1 MRNLIITGG
10 WAHDFAESALTLADV
25 LSPKSPANHLIV
37 DGIDAAI
44 DALSNENFDV
54 VTVYACWFTMTDERY
69 TAEQRAQWARTT
81 PVQFRELMTAHVQR
95 GGGLLVLHT
104 GIICFTDWPEWPIF
118 VGGSWNWGA
127 SWHPPV
133 EVLTA
138 TWADSLR
145 HPQEHPIVHD
155 LGEIVVE
162 DERYCELGVGAAAQ
176 VLLQS
181 DGPEGVQ
188 PTMWTHELGASRVV
202 FSSLGHDH
210 RSLRDH
216 QHGVLLRRSLAWVAK
231 ESDAVVRELN

>member
-10 WAHDFAESALTLADV
+10 WAHDFAASAPTLAAV
-25 LSPKSPANHLIV
+25 LSPTSPETHLVV
-37 DGIDAAI
+37 DGIDEAI
-44 DALSNENFDV
+44 GALSHESFDV

-69 TAEQRAQWARTT
+69 TTEQRSQWARTT
-81 PVQFRELMTAHVQR
+81 PMEFRELMTSHVTR

-104 GIICFTDWPEWPIF
+104 GIICFTDWLEWPDL

-138 TWADSLR
+138 TWADNLR
-145 HPQEHPIVHD
+145 NPQAHPIVHD
-155 LGEIVVE
+155 LPEIVVE
-162 DERYCELGVGAAAQ
+162 DERYCELGVSAAAQ

-188 PTMWTHELGASRVV
+188 PTMWTHERGASRVV

-210 RSLRDH
+210 RSLRDR
-216 QHGVLLRRSLAWVAK
+216 QHGVLLRRSLAWVGK
-231 ESDAVVRELN
+231 EPDAVIREMN